1 MDKNKEK
8 LVSDLVNKVKNL
20 NDKEKLEDLL
30 KNNNAEFT
38 IDKITYRVSKPNGAK
53 NKELRRARNER
64 FFQLLKDPSF
74 KLKEVLIKELKEK
87 GYDIIAEE
95 LKIKEIGYTIED
107 IEAKVAEV
115 PTESTQVLKDYE
127 KDVDELKQKQAEI
140 SVRIDELMEFSIE
153 QELLEFSN
161 NYLIYSVLEKEV
173 EDRSVEV
180 KEEDNYSKKWINAFK
195 TYEEYLDSD
204 NEPLRLESLYYM
216 SMITFKPKV

>member
-1 MDKNKEK
+1 MDKSKDK
-8 LVSDLVNKVKNL
+8 LVTDLVNKVKNL

-38 IDKITYRVSKPNGAK
+38 IDKINYRVSKPNGSQ

-64 FFQLLKDPSF
+64 FFQLLKDPAF
-74 KLKEVLIKELKEK
+74 KLKEILIKELKEK

-107 IEAKVAEV
+107 IENKVAEV

-127 KDVDELKQKQAEI
+127 KEVDELKQKQAEI

-161 NYLIYSVLEKEV
+161 NYLIYSVLDKENEVGSEKQW
-173 EDRSVEV
+173 D
-180 KEEDNYSKKWINAFK
+180 KAFK